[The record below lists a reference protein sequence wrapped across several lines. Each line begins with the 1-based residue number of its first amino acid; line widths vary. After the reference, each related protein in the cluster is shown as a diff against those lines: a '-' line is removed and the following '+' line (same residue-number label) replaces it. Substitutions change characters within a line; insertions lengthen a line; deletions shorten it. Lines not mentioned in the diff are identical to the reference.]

1 MEFHVACTLEL
12 FEYHF
17 IHLFREYTGFSPH
30 AYVTRLRLDKA
41 KDLMVS
47 TTMNISEIAF
57 AVGYANPLYFSRL
70 FKRHTGL
77 SPSRFRTGAGAER
90 EEML

>member
-1 MEFHVACTLEL
+1 MQCGLS
-12 FEYHF
+12 EYHF